1 MSDET
6 ALHPRSGEAPGTV
19 APATLLERLD
29 PAAGAP
35 PSAPATEPLPRERP
49 VSRRRV
55 PRSTLRERL
64 TREPARFTFDAAVA
78 AMMHATGRADPGAA
92 VRFHALP
99 GLSFVGADVLAAEP
113 VGDRYRAVIGML
125 GLTGPGGLLPRPYT
139 AAINTEQRRRSAALG
154 AFLNLLAQ
162 RALAQFA
169 AAGIKYRLHRLADA
183 AAIDARGG
191 DRPNAPRRNG
201 LDDSLLA
208 LTGHATPGLAERLPF
223 GTDPLFFYAGAF
235 AARPRSA
242 DRLAAI
248 LSDWLGQAVEVEQ
261 FAGRWLD
268 IDPDQVTGLPGV
280 GRLGRFNQL
289 GVDAVIGTR
298 AWDIQSRIVLR
309 LGPLRLDAFSALLPG
324 GETLRRLTALARV
337 YLDGATAFRVNPVLA
352 ADAVPPLVLDRQAP
366 PRLGWNSWRP
376 TERPRRLDARDAS
389 FASDDP
395 VIDAPGPGPGPGP
408 GMKPIA

>member
-6 ALHPRSGEAPGTV
+6 ALRRGSGGEPGKV
-19 APATLLERLD
+19 ASVTLLEGLD
-29 PAAGAP
+29 PVFAAP
-35 PSAPATEPLPRERP
+35 PSLPTPGPVPRERP
-49 VSRRRV
+49 APRRRML
-55 PRSTLRERL
+55 RSTLRERL

-92 VRFHALP
+92 VRYHALP

-113 VGDRYRAVIGML
+113 AGDHYRAVIGML

-139 AAINTEQRRRSAALG
+139 AAINTEQRRRSTALG
-154 AFLNLLAQ
+154 AFLDLLAQ

-183 AAIDARGG
+183 AAIDARSS
-191 DRPNAPRRNG
+191 DRPDASRRNG

-208 LTGHATPGLAERLPF
+208 LTGHATPGLAERLPM

-248 LSDWLGQAVEVEQ
+248 LSDWLGQVVEVEQ

-268 IDPDQVTGLPGV
+268 IDPGQRTGLP
-280 GRLGRFNQL
+280 RAECLGQFNQL

-298 AWDIQSRIVLR
+298 TWDIQSCIVLR
-309 LGPLRLDAFSALLPG
+309 VGPLRLDAFSALLPG
-324 GETLRRLTALARV
+324 GETLRRLTALARA
-337 YLDGATAFRVNPVLA
+337 YLDAATAFRINPVLA

-366 PRLGWNSWRP
+366 ARLGWNSWLP
-376 TERPRRLDARDAS
+376 TERPRRLDAREAS
-389 FASDDP
+389 FASNDP
-395 VIDAPGPGPGPGP
+395 VIDTPATGPV
-408 GMKPIA
+408 A